1 MQDEKNPKE
10 EPGQGHE
17 MLDEEAEKQLAG
29 VPEHLRDQSDDD
41 AEDEAGE
48 IGRASCRERV

>member
-10 EPGQGHE
+10 EPAQGHE

-29 VPEHLRDQSDDD
+29 VPEHLRDQSGDDVAD
-41 AEDEAGE
+41 
-48 IGRASCRERV
+48 GRPLLPAPRSCC